1 MKKLFFLVPIFL
13 FADVNPFTA
22 GLNSSKPYG
31 LTPQEKA
38 ILQNKKEISKLKVQV
53 DDLNNQLNQLKL
65 KLSNYDDIIN
75 QKLSGFSTML
85 DELNIAKMNI
95 QNLQKNDENQSKQ
108 IEEINQKIS
117 SLEENITAI
126 KESIKEI
133 TKIQNDNFET
143 LKAVISEILDRLKK
157 VQTKDLSPKEAFYK
171 AKKLFFSNRLNKA
184 EKLFLYSF
192 QNSYLPATSTYYLG
206 EIAYKEGNYKKALAF
221 YKKSITIYPKKA
233 SFTSRLLYHTG
244 ISFLKL
250 GQKNSAKLTFQKLIN
265 DFPNS
270 KYANLAKKEL
280 EKIK

>member
-22 GLNSSKPYG
+22 GLNSPTPYG